1 MNEKSLSGAELEK
14 AMREGG
20 LNQATAVL
28 TGMVK
33 ASEKNGHIG
42 FSQSGCHAWVDLPT
56 KMIEHAQHIGHR
68 SCQDHSHPWVKI
80 TLKEPDDPEGR
91 VLLSLLAHSMPEVMT
106 YMADGGFADG
116 GFMREGMLQAGSVPG
131 ALPGTVPAG
140 DGVSIGAFPD
150 APVLPATRSSMGD
163 FGFGSTLP
171 SCRYVRRRVV
181 CGSALPG
188 YPVPMC
194 DVWVYCCTWPNG
206 TTGCM

>member
-1 MNEKSLSGAELEK
+1 MNEKTLSGAELEK

-20 LNQATAVL
+20 LDRAQVVM

-33 ASEKNGHIG
+33 ASEKNAHIG

-56 KMIEHAQHIGHR
+56 KMIEHAEHIGHR
-68 SCQDHSHPWVKI
+68 SCQDHSHPLVKI
-80 TLKEPDDPEGR
+80 TLKEPGDPEGR
-91 VLLSLLAHSMPEVMT
+91 VLLALLAQAMPNAMS
-106 YMADGGFADG
+106 DFADG
-116 GFMREGMLQAGSVPG
+116 GLMREATLPAG
-131 ALPGTVPAG
+131 LPSQGFAGDWAAG
-140 DGVSIGAFPD
+140 DGFSTGAPYPD
-150 APVLPATRSSMGD
+150 ASMMTASRMGMGG
-163 FGFGSTLP
+163 FGGFGSTLP

-206 TTGCM
+206 STGCM